1 MAGVVPASA
10 ADPSF
15 WAGVEPLIRLLVA
28 AGLGG
33 AIGVERELSEK
44 PAGLRT
50 NMLICL
56 GAALFTQ
63 MSVLIAHL
71 AETPIGD
78 PTRIAAQIVSGMG
91 FLGAGTILQ
100 ARGNIRGLT
109 TAATL
114 WVVAAIGMTVGA
126 GQYAT
131 AIGTTILVIVVL
143 VLLGRVE
150 ALLFRRV
157 TEQVVRIELEPL
169 PRNLERVEEIFATGG
184 FVVET
189 LEVEKQPDLYV
200 TSFRASGPRGRWRRT
215 LHELLEAPGVR
226 KVIRL

>member
-1 MAGVVPASA
+1 MAGDIPASG
-10 ADPSF
+10 ADPAF
-15 WAGVEPLIRLLVA
+15 WAGLEPLVRLLVA

-63 MSVLIAHL
+63 MSIRIAHL
-71 AETPIGD
+71 PATPIGD

-126 GQYAT
+126 GEYAT
-131 AIGTTILVIVVL
+131 AIGTAILVIVVL
-143 VLLGRVE
+143 VLLRRVE
-150 ALLFRRV
+150 RILFRRIS
-157 TEQVVRIELEPL
+157 EQVVRIEMEPL
-169 PRNLERVEEIFATGG
+169 PRFLEQVEEIFAAGG

-189 LEVEKQPDLYV
+189 LEVEKHPDVFV

-226 KVIRL
+226 KVSRL